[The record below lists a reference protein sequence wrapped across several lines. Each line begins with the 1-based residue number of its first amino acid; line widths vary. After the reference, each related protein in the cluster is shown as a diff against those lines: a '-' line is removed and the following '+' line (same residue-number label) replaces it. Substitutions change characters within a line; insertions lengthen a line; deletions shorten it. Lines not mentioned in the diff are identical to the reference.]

1 MKLRALAA
9 MAVVCAPRL
18 LAADQQTE
26 PPVPPKYSLP
36 RITQPI
42 KVDGDLSDPGWADA
56 LVIGTFYEFQPGN
69 GTEPPVKTIARVGRD
84 DKYFYA
90 SFWCAE
96 PDIGKIRA
104 PYVDRDGVTDQQD
117 YVGILLDVDNAR
129 RSAVDF
135 WINPRGIQTDSM
147 LNESPFGEDTAPD
160 WFWDSAGRIGTDS
173 WTAEVRIPLA
183 SLRYPNKDPQ
193 DWALIVYRVWPREYN
208 YQFYNVRIPRG
219 SSCFLCWSATV
230 QEIEGLPQGMHY
242 VLAPYAAGFSE
253 TVYPPNPTDGSLPG
267 SPDTVTKGQVGLDLK
282 WLPDAGTI
290 VDATINP
297 DFSQVESDVVQIG
310 VNQRFALFYPEKRP
324 FFLEQVDLLQTPIQ
338 AIYTRTIT
346 DPLWGARLTSREG
359 ATSYTVLVTDDR
371 GGGTVINPGPV
382 FSGAAPQDFQSYVAL
397 GRLRHDVGN
406 SFIGAVATA
415 RSGEGG
421 TYNYVFGPD
430 FQWRPNDADL
440 VTAQYLYSF
449 SRLPDRPDL
458 SPEWLGQKISGFGL
472 SANWTHT
479 TYHWDWQLQYDDFA
493 DGFRADDGFVPQ
505 VGYKQGTW
513 VGGYRIY
520 PTGFFSRIHF
530 LTGGNYSVDR
540 NGDLISRRVFP
551 GIAFQALGGTRGE
564 FDYNVEAVAIGG
576 KTLEYDRFVWTVTSS
591 PSGLL
596 PIIGVSGNYG
606 QQPDVENVRVG
617 RGGDVLITALV
628 RPTDHL
634 GLDLRLERQW
644 IDESVGDVQGN
655 LFTADVARLKAVYV
669 FNAKMLL
676 RLIGQYQEVRRDPAL
691 WIQPVLR
698 KEGSFAGSALF
709 SYKLNWQ
716 SVLFV
721 GYGDARALDEK
732 TNVLLP
738 TGRQFFVK
746 ISYAFQR

>member
-9 MAVVCAPRL
+9 VAVVCAPCVL
-18 LAADQQTE
+18 SAQQ
-26 PPVPPKYSLP
+26 PRDPVPPTYRLP
-36 RITQPI
+36 RITTPI
-42 KVDGDLSDPGWADA
+42 KVDGDLSDPGWSEA
-56 LVIGTFYEFQPGN
+56 LVIEEFYEFQPGD
-69 GTEPPVKTIARVGRD
+69 GTQPPVRTIARVGLD

-90 SFWCAE
+90 SFWCEE
-96 PDIGKIRA
+96 PEVGKIRA

-160 WFWDSAGRIGTDS
+160 WFWESAGRIGTDA

-183 SLRYPNKDPQ
+183 SLRYPNKNPQ
-193 DWALIVYRVWPREYN
+193 DWALIVYRVWPREFN

-230 QEIEGLPQGMHY
+230 QQIEGLPQGMHW

-253 TVYPPNPTDGSLPG
+253 TVYPPNPPDGGLPG
-267 SPDTVTKGQVGLDLK
+267 PPDTDTKGELGLDLK
-282 WLPDAGTI
+282 WLPDAGTVI
-290 VDATINP
+290 DATINP

-346 DPLWGARLTSREG
+346 DPLWGGRLTSREG
-359 ATSYTVLVTDDR
+359 STSYTVLVTNDR

-382 FSGAAPQDFQSYVAL
+382 FSGAAAQDFESYVGI

-415 RSGEGG
+415 RVGDGDY
-421 TYNYVFGPD
+421 YNYVAGPD

-458 SPEWLGQKISGFGL
+458 SPEWLGQKVSGFGL
-472 SANWTHT
+472 TANWTHT
-479 TYHWDWQLQYDDFA
+479 SYHWDWLAQYDDFA

-505 VGYKQGTW
+505 VGYQRGEW
-513 VGGYRIY
+513 SGSYRIY
-520 PTGFFSRIHF
+520 PSGFFSRIRF
-530 LTGGNYSVDR
+530 LTGGDYSVDR
-540 NGDLISRRVFP
+540 NGALVSRRAFP
-551 GIAFQALGGTRGE
+551 GIAFQGLGGTRGE
-564 FDYNVEAVAIGG
+564 FDYNFEAVEIGG
-576 KTLEYDRFVWTVTSS
+576 QRLEYDRFVWTLTAS
-591 PSGLL
+591 PSGFL
-596 PIIGVSGNYG
+596 PIIGISGNYG
-606 QQPDVENVRVG
+606 EQPDVENVRVG
-617 RGGDVLITALV
+617 RGGDVLVTALV

-644 IDESVGDVQGN
+644 VDERVGEISGN

-669 FNAKMLL
+669 FNSKMLL
-676 RLIGQYQEVRRDPAL
+676 RLIGQYQEVRRDAGL
-691 WIQPVLR
+691 WIQPVLE
-698 KEGSFAGSALF
+698 KEGGFAGSALF

-721 GYGDARALDEK
+721 GYGDARALDD
-732 TNVLLP
+732 TVNVLLP

-746 ISYAFQR
+746 ISYAFQK